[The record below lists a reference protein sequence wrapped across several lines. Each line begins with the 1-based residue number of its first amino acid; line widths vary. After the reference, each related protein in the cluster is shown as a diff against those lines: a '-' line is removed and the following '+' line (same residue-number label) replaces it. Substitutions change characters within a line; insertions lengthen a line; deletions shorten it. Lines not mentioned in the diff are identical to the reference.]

1 MTSVIHKVK
10 DESTSRITK
19 RWVFFPS
26 LHIYKSLPGIT
37 IFRKLNPSMIP
48 LPAEVKEC
56 SQKSIR
62 LTSYILIYLI
72 DLLYKRLILMLTRRF
87 AVHLNRSLVGL
98 LGIVI
103 EKTDV
108 AYLRSFPCVV
118 VKKTFQVTCGDPE
131 TEVDLI
137 LSRAGIFETPKDIDD
152 FKICWVES
160 WFH

>member
-1 MTSVIHKVK
+1 
-10 DESTSRITK
+10 
-19 RWVFFPS
+19 
-26 LHIYKSLPGIT
+26 
-37 IFRKLNPSMIP
+37 
-48 LPAEVKEC
+48 
-56 SQKSIR
+56 
-62 LTSYILIYLI
+62 
-72 DLLYKRLILMLTRRF
+72 MLTWRF

-137 LSRAGIFETPKDIDD
+137 MSRAGISRRQKISMILQFAQLIDRISLPRRCMTIVTHVNSKMNQPPNCREMGFFPSLHIYKNLPRTTLFRKLKCPD
-152 FKICWVES
+152 PSMIPLPAEVKECSQKSIRLTSYIVI
-160 WFH
+160 